1 MNEKFP
7 EIIIEGYA
15 GESGARL
22 IALGE
27 RARLATRFRDDTIN
41 QICAGPYGGQ
51 YVFHSDEERL
61 MSMCDEHG
69 ADVINLGDGGILKG
83 IYQEAVERKC
93 GLKIY
98 LSKVPILQ
106 STIEICEMFG
116 LDPFRLFSYC
126 HMIMC
131 DNASTLCDKL
141 TEAGYAAS
149 VVGYMQSSLDK
160 VIADK
165 EEIEY
170 INRPTRDEYLRYQDI
185 TYGRRK

>member
-1 MNEKFP
+1 MSGNFP

-15 GESGARL
+15 GEAGARR

-27 RARLATRFRDDTIN
+27 RTRLATRFRDDTIEEM
-41 QICAGPYGGQ
+41 CTGPYGGQ
-51 YVFHSDEERL
+51 YVFHGDEEKL
-61 MSMCDEHG
+61 MSMCKEHG
-69 ADVINLGDGGILKG
+69 ADVINLCDGGILKG
-83 IYQEAVERKC
+83 IYEEAVERKC

-116 LDPFRLFSYC
+116 LDPFRLFGHC

-141 TEAGYAAS
+141 SEAGYAVN

-160 VIADK
+160 IIADK

-170 INRPTRDEYLRYQDI
+170 INRPTRDEYLRYQE
-185 TYGRRK
+185 TAHGK